1 MLTVYKYRSLRIN
14 MDLKWDDERTRKF
27 VTNVGLVTSNGPHG
41 NNIMAAEWTHHISYA
56 PSLLAVCIGPNKA
69 TLDNIRETK
78 EFGVHLAAFDQSVFS
93 SIAGGNTGKEV
104 NKIAILKDLGLKFYK
119 ASKVDLL
126 MLKDAAMQAECKLM
140 QEIELGDH
148 TMMVGE
154 VVEIRSTEKE
164 PLIYHGGK
172 YWNFGDQIEKPRQEL
187 LDKIKK
193 LVEKNKK

>member
-27 VTNVGLVTSNGPHG
+27 VTNVGLITSKGPHG

-69 TLDNIRETK
+69 TLDNIRETR
-78 EFGVHLAAFDQSVFS
+78 EFGVHLAAFDQNVFS

-104 NKIAILKDLGLKFYK
+104 NKIAILKDLGLKFYN
-119 ASKVDLL
+119 ASKIDVL
-126 MLKDAAMQAECKLM
+126 MLEDAAMQAECKLM
-140 QEIELGDH
+140 QEVELGDH

-164 PLIYHGGK
+164 PLIYNGGK
-172 YWNFGDQIEKPRQEL
+172 YLNFGNQIEKPKQEL
-187 LDKIKK
+187 LDKIKD